1 MIKTLKRG
9 LLRAVGLLFALFLLY
24 NLWIFAHVLWYVD
37 HNPRMTSFMD
47 RGLDQLRE
55 RDPHAKLQQQ
65 WVPYSRIS
73 LNLKAA
79 VVTSEDA
86 RFMTHHGFDWQG
98 IQYALQKNLKKDR
111 LVAGGSTISQQLAKN
126 LLLSPDR
133 SFLRKGEEAIITVM
147 LETVLGKRR
156 ILEIYLNVIQWGQG
170 IYGAEAAA
178 RHYFHTPAARLS
190 VWQSATLAAMIPDP
204 AWYENHRY
212 GRGYRRRVANV
223 LDYIRDAAVP
233 R

>member
-1 MIKTLKRG
+1 MRALKRG
-9 LLRAVGLLFALFLLY
+9 LLRVVGLLLALFLLY
-24 NLWIFAHVLWYVD
+24 NLWIFVHVLWYVD
-37 HNPRMTSFMD
+37 HNPGMTAFME
-47 RGLDQLRE
+47 RGLERLRE
-55 RDPHAKLQQQ
+55 KNPHARLQQQ
-65 WVPYSRIS
+65 WVPYNRIS

-86 RFMTHHGFDWQG
+86 RFMSNYGFDWDG
-98 IQYALQKNLKKDR
+98 ILNAAAKDIKEDR

-126 LLLSPDR
+126 LFLSSDR

-147 LETVLGKRR
+147 LEAVLGKRR
-156 ILEIYLNVIQWGQG
+156 ILEIYLNVIQWGRG
-170 IYGAEAAA
+170 IYGVEAAA
-178 RHYFHTPAARLS
+178 RHYFYTSAAQLS
-190 VWQSATLAAMIPDP
+190 VSQSATLAAMIPDP

-223 LDYIRDAAVP
+223 LRYIHDTPVP

>member
-9 LLRAVGLLFALFLLY
+9 LLRALGLLFALFLLY

-37 HNPRMTSFMD
+37 HNPRMTSFME

-55 RDPHAKLQQQ
+55 KDPHARLQQQ
-65 WVPYSRIS
+65 WVPYERIS

-126 LLLSPDR
+126 LFLSPDR

-156 ILEIYLNVIQWGQG
+156 ILEIYLNVIQWVQG

-204 AWYENHRY
+204 EWYENHRY

-223 LDYIRDAAVP
+223 LNYIHDAAVP

>member
-1 MIKTLKRG
+1 MIKILKRG
-9 LLRAVGLLFALFLLY
+9 LLRAVGLLCALFLLY

-37 HNPRMTSFMD
+37 HNPAMTSFME
-47 RGLDQLRE
+47 RGLEQLRE
-55 RDPHAKLQQQ
+55 KNPRAKLQQQ

-86 RFMTHHGFDWQG
+86 RFMTHHGFDWDG

-126 LLLSPDR
+126 LFLSPDR

-147 LETVLGKRR
+147 LEAVLGKRR
-156 ILEIYLNVIQWGQG
+156 ILDIYLNVIQWGPG

-178 RHYFHTPAARLS
+178 HHYFHTSAARLS
-190 VWQSATLAAMIPDP
+190 VAQSAALAAMIPDP
-204 AWYENHRY
+204 EWYENHRY

-223 LDYIRDAAVP
+223 LDYIRDTAVP

>member
-9 LLRAVGLLFALFLLY
+9 LLRALGLLFVLFLLY

-37 HNPRMTSFMD
+37 HNPRMKAFME
-47 RGLDQLRE
+47 RGLEQLRE
-55 RDPHAKLQQQ
+55 KDPRAQLRQR
-65 WVPYSRIS
+65 WVPYDRICT
-73 LNLKAA
+73 NLKAA

-86 RFMTHHGFDWQG
+86 RFMSHHGFDWDG

-126 LLLSPDR
+126 LFLSPDR

-147 LETVLGKRR
+147 LEAVLGKRR

-178 RHYFHTPAARLS
+178 RHYFHTSAASLS
-190 VWQSATLAAMIPDP
+190 VAQSATLAAMIPDP
-204 AWYENHRY
+204 EWYEDHRY

-223 LDYIRDAAVP
+223 LNYIRDAAVP

>member
-1 MIKTLKRG
+1 MIKILKRG
-9 LLRAVGLLFALFLLY
+9 LLRAVGLVLALFLLY

-37 HNPRMTSFMD
+37 HNPRMTSFME
-47 RGLDQLRE
+47 RGLEQLRE
-55 RDPHAKLQQQ
+55 KDPRAKLQQQ

-86 RFMTHHGFDWQG
+86 RFMTHHGFDWDG

-126 LLLSPDR
+126 LFLSPDR

-147 LETVLGKRR
+147 LEAVLGKRR

-178 RHYFHTPAARLS
+178 RHYFHTSAAALS
-190 VWQSATLAAMIPDP
+190 VAQSATLAAMIPDP
-204 AWYENHRY
+204 EWYENHRY

-223 LDYIRDAAVP
+223 RDYIHDTLVP

>member
-1 MIKTLKRG
+1 MIKILKRG
-9 LLRAVGLLFALFLLY
+9 LLRAVGLVLALFLLY

-37 HNPRMTSFMD
+37 HNPRMTSFME
-47 RGLDQLRE
+47 RGLEQLRE
-55 RDPHAKLQQQ
+55 KNPRAKLQQQ

-126 LLLSPDR
+126 LFLSPDR

-204 AWYENHRY
+204 EWYENHRY

-223 LDYIRDAAVP
+223 LNYIRDAAVP